1 MPVRKLIDFL
11 RENHVKF
18 VVISHSPAYTALE
31 IAESAHVPGQV
42 LAKTVMV
49 DIDGQLAMAVL
60 PASRMINLELLKESV
75 GAKNV
80 ILSCEQEFA
89 RRFPGCELGA
99 MPPFGHHQAL
109 VTLIDRRV
117 LEVSKAYAGGGAE
130 NALVRLDPQELLKVT
145 GAKVMDL
152 LD

>member
-42 LAKTVMV
+42 LAKTVMI
-49 DIDGQLAMAVL
+49 DIDGTLAMAVL
-60 PASRMINLELLKESV
+60 PASKMINLEMLKESL

-99 MPPFGHHQAL
+99 MPPFGNLFGMDVYVSPELAEDDEIAFNAGSL
-109 VTLIDRRV
+109 SELILLSYED
-117 LEVSKAYAGGGAE
+117 Y
-130 NALVRLDPQELLKVT
+130 VRLVNPKIVNF
-145 GAKVMDL
+145 
-152 LD
+152 

>member
-42 LAKTVMV
+42 LAKTVMI
-49 DIDGQLAMAVL
+49 DIDGTLAMAVL
-60 PASRMINLELLKESV
+60 PASKMINLEMLKESL

-99 MPPFGHHQAL
+99 MPPFGNLFGMDVYVSSELAEDDEIAFNAGSL
-109 VTLIDRRV
+109 SELILLSYED
-117 LEVSKAYAGGGAE
+117 Y
-130 NALVRLDPQELLKVT
+130 VRLVNPKIVNF
-145 GAKVMDL
+145 
-152 LD
+152 

>member
-1 MPVRKLIDFL
+1 MPVRKLIEFL
-11 RENHVKF
+11 RENNIKF

-31 IAESAHVPGQV
+31 IAESAHIPGQV

-75 GAKNV
+75 GAENV

-99 MPPFGHHQAL
+99 MPPFGNLFGMQVYVSPDLAEDDEIAFNAGSL
-109 VTLIDRRV
+109 SELILLSYKDF
-117 LEVSKAYAGGGAE
+117 
-130 NALVRLDPQELLKVT
+130 VRLVNPKVV
-145 GAKVMDL
+145 KF
-152 LD
+152 

>member
-1 MPVRKLIDFL
+1 MPVRKLIEFL
-11 RENHVKF
+11 RENSIKF

-49 DIDGQLAMAVL
+49 DIDGQLAMTVL

-99 MPPFGHHQAL
+99 MPPFGNLFGMEVYVSPDLAEDDEIAFNAGSL
-109 VTLIDRRV
+109 SELILLSYKD
-117 LEVSKAYAGGGAE
+117 Y
-130 NALVRLDPQELLKVT
+130 VRLVNPKVV
-145 GAKVMDL
+145 KF
-152 LD
+152 

>member
-1 MPVRKLIDFL
+1 MPVRKLIEFL
-11 RENHVKF
+11 RENSIKF

-99 MPPFGHHQAL
+99 MPPFGNLFGMEVYVSPDLAEDDEIAFNAGSL
-109 VTLIDRRV
+109 SELILLSYKD
-117 LEVSKAYAGGGAE
+117 Y
-130 NALVRLDPQELLKVT
+130 VRLVNPKIV
-145 GAKVMDL
+145 KF
-152 LD
+152 